1 MDHKLTEQLG
11 QWLNSPDNERDY
23 SVGALMLLK
32 LSGNQIM
39 YMNNI
44 RCLDSRR
51 EFITRQLQK
60 YFNFRIQKLTHEQ
73 VVAMD
78 EQVEVIAKAY
88 SLMDAPA
95 VATSADKNVAET
107 PDTAEPKQ
115 LGKRPDHEDLPDEI
129 KAKFIENLELLRRM
143 RELHLR
149 LRTLSLENATCPD
162 SERYPFLK
170 ELIELD
176 KKLHKNWEEY
186 DHYVAPSPQAN
197 ANAKPKAVKKTTA
210 KKAAK
215 TTAKKK

>member
-95 VATSADKNVAET
+95 VATSTDNKVTET
-107 PDTAEPKQ
+107 SDTAEPKQ

-197 ANAKPKAVKKTTA
+197 ANATPKAAKKTTA

>member
-1 MDHKLTEQLG
+1 
-11 QWLNSPDNERDY
+11 
-23 SVGALMLLK
+23 
-32 LSGNQIM
+32 
-39 YMNNI
+39 MNNI

-88 SLMDAPA
+88 SLMGAPA
-95 VATSADKNVAET
+95 VATWTDNNVAET

-115 LGKRPDHEDLPDEI
+115 LGKRPDHEGLSDEI

-176 KKLHKNWEEY
+176 KKLHKNWAEY
-186 DHYVAPSPQAN
+186 DHYVAPSPRAE
-197 ANAKPKAVKKTTA
+197 APAKPQAAKKTTTRKTKVKE
-210 KKAAK
+210 KKA
-215 TTAKKK
+215 TS